1 MYERECPECGFK
13 TDEDICLN
21 CGATVKPSVYVVKA
35 PSGIPVK
42 ISFTSIFYWVC
53 GYFMLY
59 FF

>member
-42 ISFTSIFYWVC
+42 ISFTSIFY
-53 GYFMLY
+53 
-59 FF
+59 